1 VTSLLAEIDGL
12 DDRANSKIV
21 IIATTNRPEQI
32 DPALRRPGR
41 FDRELF
47 VGPPNKT
54 GREEIFRIHT
64 KEWNHISEE
73 LISELAECTPGL
85 VGSDIKGVCTEALLA
100 AIREKIPKMTN
111 QYTHQYRSEESASKF
126 KEIIVERKF
135 FMDAIESHKSA
146 KGRALE
152 FAHIPVST
160 RVKKAFDP
168 LVKKLL
174 KRNDIATFIN
184 ISKSKHSEKL
194 FSAGLFSARLLL
206 HGSKHKNSVLRMM
219 LAEMD
224 GVEVKTLDFPE
235 NIAKGYEILKERQVV
250 DFFRSLKSQMPSVL
264 IITTIDRWME
274 ESSMRLKH
282 LLETF
287 LTDLSSDQ
295 GVVCILATSNSPWKA
310 SNCFTRKWSRKI
322 FSFFSASEIVIK
334 DEVV

>member
-1 VTSLLAEIDGL
+1 
-12 DDRANSKIV
+12 
-21 IIATTNRPEQI
+21 
-32 DPALRRPGR
+32 
-41 FDRELF
+41 
-47 VGPPNKT
+47 
-54 GREEIFRIHT
+54 
-64 KEWNHISEE
+64 
-73 LISELAECTPGL
+73 
-85 VGSDIKGVCTEALLA
+85 
-100 AIREKIPKMTN
+100 
-111 QYTHQYRSEESASKF
+111 
-126 KEIIVERKF
+126 
-135 FMDAIESHKSA
+135 
-146 KGRALE
+146 
-152 FAHIPVST
+152 
-160 RVKKAFDP
+160 
-168 LVKKLL
+168 
-174 KRNDIATFIN
+174 
-184 ISKSKHSEKL
+184 
-194 FSAGLFSARLLL
+194 
-206 HGSKHKNSVLRMM
+206 M

-235 NIAKGYEILKERQVV
+235 NIAKGYEIVRIFKNSFDVFHFELKERQVV